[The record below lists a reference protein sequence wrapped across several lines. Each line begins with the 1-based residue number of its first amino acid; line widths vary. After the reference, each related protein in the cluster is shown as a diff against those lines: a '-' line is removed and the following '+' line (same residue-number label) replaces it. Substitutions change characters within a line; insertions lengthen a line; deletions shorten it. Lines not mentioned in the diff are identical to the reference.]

1 VLKGIVMI
9 SEELR
14 HQIKQIHMATSYLV
28 NESMAGEYASAFK
41 GRGMEFEEV
50 REYFPGDD
58 IRNIDWNVTAR
69 VGRAHIKQHREE
81 RELTIF
87 LMVDMSGS
95 GRFGTQ
101 NKLKTEMMAEVAAVF
116 AYLASRNNDKVG
128 MMLFTTEVERFI
140 PPKKGR
146 GHVWR
151 IIQEILTF
159 DPEHKGTDLGMA
171 LEYAGH
177 LLRKKTVLF
186 LISDFLADNYEH
198 PLALASKR
206 HDITAIRVGDPC
218 EEELPNLGLV
228 ELEDAETGE
237 MRLIDTSDKRVRAYF
252 QEQAAQQKAATQESL
267 RRAGIQEV
275 ELSTAGSLIAPL
287 MRYFRSR
294 DRRRR

>member
-1 VLKGIVMI
+1 ML
-9 SEELR
+9 SEEIL
-14 HQIKQIHMATSYLV
+14 HQIKQIHVHASHLV

-50 REYFPGDD
+50 REYQPGDD
-58 IRNIDWNVTAR
+58 VRNIDWNVTAR
-69 VGRAHIKQHREE
+69 VGQPFIKEFREE

-95 GRFGTQ
+95 GGFGSQKKT
-101 NKLKTEMMAEVAAVF
+101 KTEMMAEIAAIL

-128 MMLFTTEVERFI
+128 MMLFTEEVERFI

-151 IIQEILTF
+151 LIQEILTF
-159 DPEHKGTDLGMA
+159 QPKHKGTNLEGA

-186 LISDFLADNYEH
+186 LISDFMAEDYSRALT
-198 PLALASKR
+198 LASKR
-206 HDITAIRVGDPC
+206 HDMTAVRVFDPK
-218 EEELPNLGLV
+218 EQELPSVGLV

-237 MRLIDTSDKRVRAYF
+237 TLLVDTSNAKVRQFFEKQAREIREKS
-252 QEQAAQQKAATQESL
+252 EQML
-267 RRAGIQEV
+267 RQTGIKEV
-275 ELSTAGSLIAPL
+275 LVETTGSSIKPL
-287 MRYFRSR
+287 LKYFRSR
-294 DRRRR
+294 DRRK

>member
-1 VLKGIVMI
+1 ML

-14 HQIKQIHMATSYLV
+14 AQIQQIHISTSYLV

-50 REYFPGDD
+50 REYIPGDD
-58 IRNIDWNVTAR
+58 VRSIDWNVTAR
-69 VGRAHIKQHREE
+69 MGHPFVKEFREE

-95 GRFGTQ
+95 GRFGSQT
-101 NKLKTEMMAEVAAVF
+101 KTKTDTMAEIAAIL

-151 IIQEILTF
+151 LIQEILTF
-159 DPEHKGTDLGMA
+159 EPEHRGTDLGMA

-186 LISDFLADNYEH
+186 LISDFLAHGYER
-198 PLALASKR
+198 PLVLASKR
-206 HDITAIRVGDPC
+206 HDITALRVSDPR
-218 EEELPNLGLV
+218 EGELVDVGL
-228 ELEDAETGE
+228 LEIEDPETGE
-237 MRLIDTSDKRVRAYF
+237 MMLIDTSHKKTREYF
-252 QEQAAQQKAATQESL
+252 KKEAGRSLAASQEIL
-267 RRAGIQEV
+267 RRSGIPEIPVSTTGSAV
-275 ELSTAGSLIAPL
+275 EPLI
-287 MRYFRSR
+287 RYFRFR
-294 DRRRR
+294 HRRR

>member
-1 VLKGIVMI
+1 ML

-14 HQIKQIHMATSYLV
+14 AQIKQIHLSTSYLV

-58 IRNIDWNVTAR
+58 VRSIDWNVTAR
-69 VGRAHIKQHREE
+69 MGSPFVKEYREE
-81 RELTIF
+81 RELTLF
-87 LMVDMSGS
+87 LMVDMSRSGKFGS
-95 GRFGTQ
+95 TD
-101 NKLKTEMMAEVAAVF
+101 KTKTDTMAELAAIL

-151 IIQEILTF
+151 LIQEILTF
-159 DPEHKGTDLGMA
+159 EPKHRGTDLGIA

-186 LISDFLADNYEH
+186 LISDFLSHGFER
-198 PLALASKR
+198 PLVLASKR
-206 HDITAIRVGDPC
+206 HDITALRVSDPR
-218 EEELPNLGLV
+218 EFELTNVGL
-228 ELEDAETGE
+228 LDMEDPETGE
-237 MRLIDTSDKRVRAYF
+237 TLLIDTSSKATREYF
-252 QEQAAQQKAATQESL
+252 RKEAARQLNDSQEMM
-267 RRAGIQEV
+267 RRSGIPEV
-275 ELSTAGSLIAPL
+275 NISTEGSSVAPL
-287 MRYFRSR
+287 VRYFRSR
-294 DRRRR
+294 DRRRS

>member
-1 VLKGIVMI
+1 ML

-14 HQIKQIHMATSYLV
+14 KQIRQIHISTSYLV
-28 NESMAGEYASAFK
+28 NEAMAGEYASAFK

-58 IRNIDWNVTAR
+58 VRSIDWNVTAR
-69 VGRAHIKQHREE
+69 MGHPFVKEYREE

-95 GRFGTQ
+95 GRFGSDT
-101 NKLKTEMMAEVAAVF
+101 KTKTDIMAELAAIL

-151 IIQEILTF
+151 LIQEILTF
-159 DPEHKGTDLGMA
+159 QPQHRGTDLGMA

-186 LISDFLADNYEH
+186 LISDFQAQGFER
-198 PLALASKR
+198 PLVLASKR
-206 HDITAIRVGDPC
+206 HDITALRVSDPR
-218 EEELPNLGLV
+218 EHELMDVGL
-228 ELEDAETGE
+228 LEIEDPETGDT
-237 MRLIDTSDKRVRAYF
+237 LLVDTSS
-252 QEQAAQQKAATQESL
+252 AATREYFRKQALHTRQQSQDIL
-267 RRAGIQEV
+267 RRAGIPDV
-275 ELSTAGSLIAPL
+275 NVSTTGSSIAPL
-287 MRYFRSR
+287 IRYFRSR
-294 DRRRR
+294 DRHRT

>member
-1 VLKGIVMI
+1 ML

-14 HQIKQIHMATSYLV
+14 AQIKQIHLSTSYLV

-58 IRNIDWNVTAR
+58 VRSIDWNVTAR
-69 VGRAHIKQHREE
+69 MGSPFVKEYREE
-81 RELTIF
+81 RELTLF
-87 LMVDMSGS
+87 LMVDMSRSGKFGS
-95 GRFGTQ
+95 TD
-101 NKLKTEMMAEVAAVF
+101 KTKTDTMAELAAIL

-151 IIQEILTF
+151 LIQEILTF
-159 DPEHKGTDLGMA
+159 EPKHRGTDLGIA

-186 LISDFLADNYEH
+186 LISDFLSHGFER
-198 PLALASKR
+198 PLVLASKR
-206 HDITAIRVGDPC
+206 HDITALRVSDPR
-218 EEELPNLGLV
+218 EFELTNVGL
-228 ELEDAETGE
+228 LDMEDPETGE
-237 MRLIDTSDKRVRAYF
+237 TLLIDTSSKATREYF
-252 QEQAAQQKAATQESL
+252 RKEAARQLNNSQEML
-267 RRAGIQEV
+267 RRSGIPEV
-275 ELSTAGSLIAPL
+275 NISTEGSSVAPL
-287 MRYFRSR
+287 VRYFRSR
-294 DRRRR
+294 DRRRS

>member
-1 VLKGIVMI
+1 ML

-14 HQIKQIHMATSYLV
+14 AQIKQIHLSTSYLV

-58 IRNIDWNVTAR
+58 VRSIDWNVTAR
-69 VGRAHIKQHREE
+69 MGSPFVKEYREE
-81 RELTIF
+81 RELTLF

-95 GRFGTQ
+95 GRFGSSE
-101 NKLKTEMMAEVAAVF
+101 KTKTDTMAELAAIL

-151 IIQEILTF
+151 LIQEILTF
-159 DPEHKGTDLGMA
+159 EPKHRGTDLGIA

-186 LISDFLADNYEH
+186 LISDFLGHGFER
-198 PLALASKR
+198 PLVLASKR
-206 HDITAIRVGDPC
+206 HDITALRVSDPR
-218 EEELPNLGLV
+218 EYELTNVGLL
-228 ELEDAETGE
+228 ELEDPETGDT
-237 MRLIDTSDKRVRAYF
+237 MLIDTSSKATREYF
-252 QEQAAQQKAATQESL
+252 HKEAARQLNDSQEML
-267 RRAGIQEV
+267 RRSGIPEV
-275 ELSTAGSLIAPL
+275 AISTEGSSVAPL
-287 MRYFRSR
+287 VRYFRSR
-294 DRRRR
+294 DRRRS

>member
-1 VLKGIVMI
+1 ML

-14 HQIKQIHMATSYLV
+14 SQIRQIHISTSYLV

-58 IRNIDWNVTAR
+58 VRSIDWNVTAR
-69 VGRAHIKQHREE
+69 MGHPFVKEYREE

-95 GRFGTQ
+95 GRFGS
-101 NKLKTEMMAEVAAVF
+101 NAKTKTDIMAELAAIL

-151 IIQEILTF
+151 LIQEILTF
-159 DPEHKGTDLGMA
+159 QPKHRGTDLGMA

-186 LISDFLADNYEH
+186 LISDFQAQAFER
-198 PLALASKR
+198 PLVLASKR
-206 HDITAIRVGDPC
+206 HDITALRVLDPR
-218 EEELPNLGLV
+218 ESELIDVGILDM
-228 ELEDAETGE
+228 EDPETGE
-237 MRLIDTSDKRVRAYF
+237 ILTIDTASAATREFFRKESMR
-252 QEQAAQQKAATQESL
+252 AQQEIVELL
-267 RRAGIQEV
+267 RRCGIPEV
-275 ELSTAGSLIAPL
+275 LVSTTGSSVDPLI
-287 MRYFRSR
+287 RYFRSR
-294 DRRRR
+294 DRHRMR

>member
-1 VLKGIVMI
+1 ML

-14 HQIKQIHMATSYLV
+14 AQIKQIHLSTSYLV

-58 IRNIDWNVTAR
+58 VRSIDWNVTAR
-69 VGRAHIKQHREE
+69 MGSPFVKEYREE
-81 RELTIF
+81 RELTLF
-87 LMVDMSGS
+87 LMVDMSRSGKFGS
-95 GRFGTQ
+95 TD
-101 NKLKTEMMAEVAAVF
+101 KTKTDTMAELAAIL

-151 IIQEILTF
+151 LIQEILTF
-159 DPEHKGTDLGMA
+159 EPKHRGTDLGIA

-186 LISDFLADNYEH
+186 LISDFLSHGFER
-198 PLALASKR
+198 PLVLASKR
-206 HDITAIRVGDPC
+206 HDITALRVSDPR
-218 EEELPNLGLV
+218 EFELTNVGL
-228 ELEDAETGE
+228 LDMEDPETGE
-237 MRLIDTSDKRVRAYF
+237 TLLIDTSSKATREYF
-252 QEQAAQQKAATQESL
+252 RKESARQLNDSQEML
-267 RRAGIQEV
+267 RRSGIPEV
-275 ELSTAGSLIAPL
+275 NISTEGSSVAPL
-287 MRYFRSR
+287 VRYFRSR
-294 DRRRR
+294 DRRRS

>member
-1 VLKGIVMI
+1 MI

-14 HQIKQIHMATSYLV
+14 HQIKQIHLTTSYLV

-50 REYFPGDD
+50 REYHPGDD

-69 VGRAHIKQHREE
+69 VGRPYVKEHKEE

-95 GRFGTQ
+95 GRFGSKQ
-101 NKLKTEMMAEVAAVF
+101 KFKTEVMAEVAAVL

-128 MMLFTTEVERFI
+128 LMLFTTEVERFI

-177 LLRKKTVLF
+177 ILRKKTVLF
-186 LISDFLADNYEH
+186 LISDFLAEDYEH
-198 PLALASKR
+198 PLRLASKR
-206 HDITAIRVGDPC
+206 HDITAIHVQDPW
-218 EEELPNLGLV
+218 EKALPDIGLI
-228 ELEDAETGE
+228 EMEDAETGE
-237 MRLIDTSDKRVRAYF
+237 LQLIDTSDKHVREHF
-252 QEQAAQQKAATQESL
+252 QKEAQRTQEATQESL
-267 RRAGIQEV
+267 RRAGIAEV
-275 ELSTAGSLIAPL
+275 EISTEGSIISPL
-287 MRYFRSR
+287 MRYFKKR
-294 DRRRR
+294 DRRR